1 VWAAIVL
8 AAREGRMWLEPLRA
22 HSAGEALLIGS
33 IAAVL
38 LGISW
43 GAGPTF
49 LLGAILGTGR
59 TIAGFGFASALDLTA
74 RVGGVAMALGG
85 AFLLYR
91 QMAVVRSMV
100 GLAIMTTIAGLSWLM
115 PALGAAALVLAIALM
130 TERRS
135 VAIAAAVAALWIAG
149 SFYYNL
155 SLSLT
160 EKAALLGIAGA
171 LLGAIALAAGARP
184 DVPRQAQAGSG
195 QDLHLGLSRALAALG
210 LFAATGLS
218 AQAIHQKETLI
229 RDGRPVFVELV
240 PVDPRSLMQGDYM
253 ALRFQLPDAALRHQP
268 VSGARPLAIGKLDG
282 KGVLRLTRIGS
293 AGTPLAGDETR
304 IRLGFK
310 NGRWI
315 LVTDAWFF
323 PERTAGKWEAARF
336 GELRVL
342 PDGSAL
348 LVGMA
353 DKDLRRI
360 E

>member
-1 VWAAIVL
+1 
-8 AAREGRMWLEPLRA
+8 MWLEPLRA

-49 LLGAILGTGR
+49 LLGAVLGTGR
-59 TIAGFGFASALDLTA
+59 TMTGFGFTSALDLTA

-91 QMAVVRSMV
+91 QVAVMRSMV
-100 GLAIMTTIAGLSWLM
+100 GLAIMATIAGLSWLM

-130 TERRS
+130 TERRA

-160 EKAALLGIAGA
+160 EKAALLGVAGA

-268 VSGARPLAIGKLDG
+268 VSGARPLAIGKMDG

-293 AGTPLAGDETR
+293 AGTPLAADETR

-360 E
+360 H